1 MATKKTVR
9 PAARPSKPKAKKAA
23 SSRTAAKAGS
33 KACAKTAAVVSFKPS
48 DRIQRQKNV
57 AWRLI
62 DGEAVIITPADS
74 TMHSLNETGTRIWEL
89 LGQNQTV
96 AQVAERIREEFDVTP
111 EVAQKDTLW
120 FVQCLSKK
128 GLVSKG

>member
-1 MATKKTVR
+1 MATSKKVR
-9 PAARPSKPKAKKAA
+9 A
-23 SSRTAAKAGS
+23 AAKA
-33 KACAKTAAVVSFKPS
+33 AKTVKTKKPAKAKSCGKSAPAATSFRLS
-48 DRIQRQKNV
+48 DRIQRQKNI

-96 AQVAERIREEFDVTP
+96 AQVADRIRQEFDVSP

-120 FVQCLSKK
+120 FIQCLSKK